1 MAQEEVRPLFSGVA
15 YLDLGFVRGYL
26 ISLGRA
32 TSFPGQLQ
40 STIDVTQLLR
50 ATRQGTLSLSRTD
63 PASTLKLGNQ

>member
-15 YLDLGFVRGYL
+15 YLDLGFERGYL

-50 ATRQGTLSLSRTD
+50 ATRQGTPVSLPD
-63 PASTLKLGNQ
+63 